1 MCYNGVM
8 ENYHPEY
15 TLTKELFNLSEKITR
30 QIERIHYTGN
40 EKMILKL
47 RKEANIQSI
56 SSSLRIEANSLNLD
70 EVTDVINGKKVIGP
84 ARDIAEVKA
93 ANEAYKHLEDYKV
106 NDYKSMLKAHA
117 YMMEGVNE
125 KVTPGKFRN
134 HGEAVLKNGVPIHVA
149 PPQGMV
155 PILIAQLFDW
165 YKNEDLPIPL
175 KSSIFHYEF
184 EFIHPFGDGN
194 GRTGRLWQTVQL
206 MQETPLFMCI
216 PVETVIAANQ
226 QRYYDALQ
234 RSTKE
239 SDCGIFAEF
248 MMGCI
253 LIALENF
260 ERDHIEPILR
270 ANEALAKIEEK
281 KVKNAQKKESKLL
294 ELLRQDPE
302 ADYEELARKMRTSPR
317 TIARFLGELKNS
329 YKITRVGSK
338 KTGHW
343 DVNVLPE

>member
-1 MCYNGVM
+1 MRYNRNM
-8 ENYHPEY
+8 ENYRPEY
-15 TLTKELFNLSEKITR
+15 TTTDEMFELVDKIREKVSSIR
-30 QIERIHYTGN
+30 YTSN

-47 RKEANIQSI
+47 RREANIQSI
-56 SSSLRIEANSLNLD
+56 TSSLRIEANSLNLD

-117 YMMEGVNE
+117 YMMKGVNE
-125 KVTPGKFRN
+125 KVTPGGFRN

-155 PILIAQLFDW
+155 PILIGQLFDW
-165 YKNEDLPIPL
+165 YKNSKLPIPL

-184 EFIHPFGDGN
+184 EFIHPFSDGN

-226 QRYYDALQ
+226 QEYYDALQ
-234 RSTKE
+234 RSSKE
-239 SDCGIFAEF
+239 MNCGIFAEF
-248 MMGCI
+248 MMKCI
-253 LIALENF
+253 SIALENF

-270 ANEALAKIEEK
+270 ANEALERAEEK
-281 KVKNAQKKESKLL
+281 KVKDAHKKQAKLIDL
-294 ELLRQDPE
+294 IRKYPE
-302 ADYEELARKMRTSPR
+302 ADYTELARRFKVSPR
-317 TIARFLGELKNS
+317 TVARMLRELKTS
-329 YKITRVGSK
+329 FKITRVGSK
-338 KTGHW
+338 KSGHW

>member
-1 MCYNGVM
+1 M

-15 TLTKELFNLSEKITR
+15 TLTKEMFNLVEKITKA
-30 QIERIHYTGN
+30 IESIHYTGN
-40 EKMILKL
+40 EKMILRL
-47 RKEANIQSI
+47 RREANIQSI
-56 SSSLRIEANSLNLD
+56 NSSLKIEANSLSLD
-70 EVTDVINGKKVIGP
+70 EVTDIINGKKVIGP
-84 ARDIAEVKA
+84 KRDIAEVKA
-93 ANEAYKHLEDYKV
+93 ANEAYKHLEDYDV

-117 YMMEGVNE
+117 YMMDGVNE
-125 KVTPGKFRN
+125 KVKPGRFRN
-134 HGEAVLKNGVPIHVA
+134 HGEAVMKGNIPIHIA
-149 PPQGMV
+149 PPQDLV
-155 PILIAQLFDW
+155 PILIQQLFDW

-184 EFIHPFGDGN
+184 EFIHPFSDGN

-206 MQETPLFMCI
+206 MQETPIFMCV

-239 SDCGIFAEF
+239 INCGIFAEF
-248 MMGCI
+248 MMQCI

-260 ERDHIEPILR
+260 ERDHILPILR
-270 ANEALAKIEEK
+270 EREMLAKLEEK
-281 KVKNAQKKESKLL
+281 KIKNVRAKESKLIDY
-294 ELLRQDPE
+294 LRRNPE
-302 ADYEELARKMRTSPR
+302 ADYKELASKMRTSPR
-317 TIARFLGELKNS
+317 TVARFLGELKKD

-343 DVNVLPE
+343 NVNVLPD

>member
-1 MCYNGVM
+1 M

-15 TLTKELFNLSEKITR
+15 TLTKEMFSLVEQIAK
-30 QIERIHYTGN
+30 QIEGMHYTGN

-56 SSSLRIEANSLNLD
+56 TSSLQIEANSLNLG
-70 EVTDVINGKKVIGP
+70 EVTDVINGKKVVGP

-106 NDYKSMLKAHA
+106 NDYKSMLMAHA
-117 YMMEGVNE
+117 YMMDGVNE
-125 KVTPGKFRN
+125 KVTPGRFRN
-134 HGEAVLKNGVPIHVA
+134 HGEAVMKGGVPIHVA

-226 QRYYDALQ
+226 QEYYDALQ
-234 RSTKE
+234 RSSKE
-239 SDCGIFAEF
+239 MNCGIFAEF
-248 MMGCI
+248 MMRCI
-253 LIALENF
+253 LIALKNF
-260 ERDHIEPILR
+260 ERDHIEPIR
-270 ANEALAKIEEK
+270 QANETLLKLEEK
-281 KVKNAQKKESKLL
+281 KLVNAQQKEKKLL
-294 ELLRQDPE
+294 EVLRGYPE
-302 ADYEELARKMRTSPR
+302 ADYNELARRTKTSPR
-317 TIARFLGELKNS
+317 TVARMLEKLKDNF
-329 YKITRVGSK
+329 KITRVGSK

-343 DVNVLPE
+343 NVNVLPG